1 MMTSLHNAYPPSQHP
16 GGMQQHP
23 GGPQGHPMG
32 IPQNPGQGPQ
42 GMPQQM
48 HMGVSGPGGQQV
60 SQAGAM
66 MGGIPPGA
74 GGPSAHALQ
83 HLNPNAAQQ
92 QQLLQQQQQLA
103 FANNPQ
109 FQMQQQQQQQQHIMA
124 QQRQAQVAR
133 QAMMAQQY
141 SGMPMGMNPNA
152 MGQMT
157 QAQFQAMRGQN
168 PMGVARPVNLPQ
180 HLQQQQQQAQHSL
193 EQQQHQAHAQAQHQH
208 QQQLIAA
215 QQAAMQQQQ
224 QANAQAQPGNN
235 MGQQLNT
242 QQMQSMQQQH
252 LAAQAAQQ
260 AHQQQAAAAAAAQQ
274 NQPAQAQA
282 QQSQQQPSQPNQ
294 QAQPQQ
300 AQQQAQPQQPGMA
313 QPTPAAVL
321 MQQRQTGEKF
331 RGQCLLRLSLF
342 ADHLSNFGGSKH
354 KDDLSYW
361 LSFVDRF
368 FSSKG
373 VLRHSVWMMDENS
386 NKQYEITFPG
396 IARYFHTH
404 FESGIKTMQ
413 LIVQRGSEK
422 DLPNN
427 GHYIES
433 PKASFVYWFDNGSQ
447 LIANGTLRAH
457 FDSDQKIELL
467 EFVTN
472 NHEEYLPRTKI
483 IEAARPMHEWGK
495 EWHKVNAAPDGKQS
509 PEMNKK
515 KAKKMNSPNQAPPD
529 IELPTSKVK
538 PNMGVT
544 PSVFRFFEIAE
555 VLEQMS
561 PLFGY
566 SHQHSSLAPYGA
578 LEQYVTTVAIG
589 ANNANGPQNPAG
601 PRTPGLNNFPMGASP
616 ALTNPGLPGSPH
628 IGGSPALGANMSI
641 SASQHGTS
649 SSGPSAN
656 TSPNASNKRR
666 RPSAVKAEEEGQMN
680 GAKKGVNPSP
690 RITKRQ
696 KPNAA

>member
-1 MMTSLHNAYPPSQHP
+1 
-16 GGMQQHP
+16 
-23 GGPQGHPMG
+23 
-32 IPQNPGQGPQ
+32 
-42 GMPQQM
+42 
-48 HMGVSGPGGQQV
+48 
-60 SQAGAM
+60 
-66 MGGIPPGA
+66 
-74 GGPSAHALQ
+74 
-83 HLNPNAAQQ
+83 
-92 QQLLQQQQQLA
+92 
-103 FANNPQ
+103 
-109 FQMQQQQQQQQHIMA
+109 
-124 QQRQAQVAR
+124 
-133 QAMMAQQY
+133 
-141 SGMPMGMNPNA
+141 
-152 MGQMT
+152 
-157 QAQFQAMRGQN
+157 
-168 PMGVARPVNLPQ
+168 
-180 HLQQQQQQAQHSL
+180 
-193 EQQQHQAHAQAQHQH
+193 
-208 QQQLIAA
+208 
-215 QQAAMQQQQ
+215 
-224 QANAQAQPGNN
+224 
-235 MGQQLNT
+235 
-242 QQMQSMQQQH
+242 
-252 LAAQAAQQ
+252 
-260 AHQQQAAAAAAAQQ
+260 
-274 NQPAQAQA
+274 
-282 QQSQQQPSQPNQ
+282 
-294 QAQPQQ
+294 
-300 AQQQAQPQQPGMA
+300 
-313 QPTPAAVL
+313 
-321 MQQRQTGEKF
+321 
-331 RGQCLLRLSLF
+331 
-342 ADHLSNFGGSKH
+342 
-354 KDDLSYW
+354 
-361 LSFVDRF
+361 
-368 FSSKG
+368 
-373 VLRHSVWMMDENS
+373 MDENS

-495 EWHKVNAAPDGKQS
+495 EWHKANAAPDGKQS

-515 KAKKMNSPNQAPPD
+515 KAKKMNSPSHAPPD
-529 IELPTSKVK
+529 IDLPASKVK

-555 VLEQMS
+555 VLEQMG

-578 LEQYVTTVAIG
+578 LEQYVTTVATG